1 MSHYTARVAQKAK
14 GLDEGLAGAIS
25 KSDKV
30 ERFLMNRGSSRLLE
44 TSMDAS
50 AAVAGGIAK
59 SGLLRDAA
67 AAATILGKR
76 F

>member
-1 MSHYTARVAQKAK
+1 
-14 GLDEGLAGAIS
+14 
-25 KSDKV
+25 
-30 ERFLMNRGSSRLLE
+30 
-44 TSMDAS
+44 MDAS

>member
-1 MSHYTARVAQKAK
+1 
-14 GLDEGLAGAIS
+14 
-25 KSDKV
+25 
-30 ERFLMNRGSSRLLE
+30 MNRGSSRLLE